1 MSTEPPARVRL
12 YAEIE
17 EGLTRIARVAYSR
30 RAARRMVERS
40 GVDLPALTMTTL
52 ADIHRLQPV
61 RLTNLAEEMGYEPSR
76 VSKEVRRLLVSGLVE
91 QERERRDR
99 RAYQLRVTERGVDA
113 HRRHRQ
119 AADELVADALGSWS
133 DDDLETL
140 LRASSGGSASAVGH
154 DDIARRRTSRSRGSR
169 RERGMRRTR
178 WEQMQHMMPIL
189 ATGSSERRADRAHD
203 GASASPGRGRR

>member
-1 MSTEPPARVRL
+1 MSTEPPTRVRL

-17 EGLTRIARVAYSR
+17 EGLTRIARIANSR

-40 GVDLPALTMTTL
+40 GVDLPGLTMTTL
-52 ADIHRLQPV
+52 ADICRLQPV
-61 RLTNLAEEMGYEPSR
+61 RLTILAEAMGYEPSR

-119 AADELVADALGSWS
+119 AADELVADALGAWS
-133 DDDLETL
+133 DDDLETFARL
-140 LRASSGGSASAVGH
+140 LGRIGV
-154 DDIARRRTSRSRGSR
+154 RRR
-169 RERGMRRTR
+169 
-178 WEQMQHMMPIL
+178 
-189 ATGSSERRADRAHD
+189 A
-203 GASASPGRGRR
+203 